1 LNPKEKHVLKSKKIP
16 DKTVIK
22 RTPLMATGKL
32 VDVYSNIDNFEAN
45 ELVCL
50 TEQAYREIKKKFKFQ
65 YDHPL
70 LGDKIQVYCSDA
82 VKVSHV
88 HGGYLQAKE
97 PLGRIFLNPRS
108 AVGAVQ
114 GVNSTYIHE
123 LAHLFTWN
131 FHSHTLREGLADFVA
146 SSLNQGSAIGPVP
159 ADFILP
165 SEALARYSK
174 YWATT
179 KTPPRKLK
187 TDIDFRRGYYFSSRL
202 FVMYLIKK
210 YGIGK
215 FMKLYVSSQ
224 PEAEIESLYGC
235 SHQTLVTECTASIS
249 R

>member
-1 LNPKEKHVLKSKKIP
+1 MNRQEKHVLKSKKIP

-22 RTPLMATGKL
+22 RTSLVATGKF
-32 VDVYSNIDNFEAN
+32 VDVYSDLDDFEAD

-65 YDHPL
+65 YTHQL
-70 LGDKIQVYCSDA
+70 LGDRIQIYCSDA

-108 AVGAVQ
+108 AIGAVQ
-114 GVNSTYIHE
+114 GVNSTYMHE

-131 FHSHTLREGLADFVA
+131 FYSHTLREGLADFVA
-146 SSLNQGSAIGPVP
+146 SSLHQGSAIGPVP
-159 ADFILP
+159 ADFVLP
-165 SEALARYSK
+165 NEEFARYSK

-187 TDIDFRRGYYFSSRL
+187 TDIDFRRGYYYSSRL
-202 FVMYLIKK
+202 FVMYLIEK
-210 YGIGK
+210 YGIET
-215 FMKLYVSSQ
+215 FMNLYASSQ
-224 PEAEIESLYGC
+224 PEVEISSLYGR
-235 SHQTLVTECTASIS
+235 SRQTLVAGCMASIS
-249 R
+249 E